1 MTVTDEQL
9 KEVAAGSEA
18 WLRGKIDDAEV
29 DKCVTAIQGFNGSAG
44 GATLTIEAASENQSI
59 TGVTGTTICVIFYW
73 RVTLDTPDGHR
84 YTGNAGGVG
93 SIGGGGI
100 QGGSLSGYPDL
111 NTLYSKAVSFQFN
124 SAAVALNINFFDRNS
139 KLVGAFIGGG
149 LGLCLGT
156 GGGSGS
162 WQPS

>member
-1 MTVTDEQL
+1 MTITDEDL
-9 KEVAAGSEA
+9 KDVAAGSEA

-29 DKCVTAIQGFNGSAG
+29 DKCVAGIIGSNAAG
-44 GATLTIEAASENQSI
+44 DETTLTIEAVSENQSV

-73 RVTLDTPDGHR
+73 RVTLETPDGHR

-100 QGGSLSGYPDL
+100 QGGKLWGFPDL

-124 SAAVALNINFFDRNS
+124 SGAVALNINFFDRDS
-139 KLVGAFIGGG
+139 KLVGSFVGGG
-149 LGLCLGT
+149 LGICLGT